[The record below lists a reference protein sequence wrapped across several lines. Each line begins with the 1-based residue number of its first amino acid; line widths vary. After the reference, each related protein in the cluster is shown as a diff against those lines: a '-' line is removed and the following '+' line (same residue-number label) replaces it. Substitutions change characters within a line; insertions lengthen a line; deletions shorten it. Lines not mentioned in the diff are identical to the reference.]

1 VQLLSG
7 HFYGTT
13 VRTTTF
19 AGFVLADTAYGPGMR
34 IARHMHERSYIS
46 FLLRGSYTERYAN
59 HTRSCELG
67 TLLVHPAG
75 ESHTNQFDEDGG
87 RVLSLEIPLGYC
99 DSDPRCLATDDAV
112 EVYQLAN
119 LMSRL
124 GRELTFG
131 DDSSI
136 TIEAVA
142 FELAGILER
151 AFAPEQLLPRWLRE
165 AVALLH
171 ERFCEPLSLQQ
182 IAAAIG
188 VHPVHLA
195 RTFRA
200 ARHCTVGDYLR
211 YLRVAFA
218 RRKLAESSMPIAEI
232 AHRSGFSDQ
241 SHLDRVFKRQ
251 MGMTPS
257 QFRSTIE

>member
-1 VQLLSG
+1 VQVLSG
-7 HFYGTT
+7 QFYGTT

-34 IARHMHERSYIS
+34 IGRHMHERSYVS
-46 FLLRGSYTERYAN
+46 FLLRGAYIERCAN
-59 HTRSCELG
+59 QTRRCELG
-67 TLLVHPAG
+67 TVLVHPAG

-87 RVLSLEIPLGYC
+87 RVLSLEIPSEYC
-99 DSDPRCLATDDAV
+99 RPEPRRLATDDSA

-124 GRELTFG
+124 GGELAFG
-131 DDSSI
+131 DDSYI
-136 TIEAVA
+136 TVEAVA

-151 AFAPEQLLPRWLRE
+151 AFAPEQQPPRWLRE
-165 AVALLH
+165 VVALLH
-171 ERFCEPLSLQQ
+171 ERFCERPSLQE
-182 IAAAIG
+182 IAAAVG

-200 ARHCTVGDYLR
+200 VLHCTVGDYLR

-218 RRKLAESSMPIAEI
+218 RRKLSEGSMPIVEI

-241 SHLDRVFKRQ
+241 SHFDRVFKRQ
-251 MGMTPS
+251 TGMTPS
-257 QFRSTIE
+257 QFRSAIE

>member
-1 VQLLSG
+1 MQVLSG
-7 HFYGTT
+7 QFYGTT

-34 IARHMHERSYIS
+34 IGRHMHERSYIS
-46 FLLRGSYTERYAN
+46 FLLRGSYTERYTN
-59 HTRSCELG
+59 QTRRCELG
-67 TLLVHPAG
+67 TVLVHPAG
-75 ESHTNQFDEDGG
+75 ESHTNQFDESGG
-87 RVLSLEIPLGYC
+87 RVLSLEIPSEYC
-99 DSDPRCLATDDAV
+99 DPEPGYLATDDAA

-124 GRELTFG
+124 GRELALG
-131 DDSSI
+131 DDSYI

-151 AFAPEQLLPRWLRE
+151 AFAPEEQPPCWLRK

-171 ERFCEPLSLQQ
+171 ERFCEPLSLKE
-182 IAAAIG
+182 IAVAIG

-200 ARHCTVGDYLR
+200 VRHCTVGDYLR

-218 RRKLAESSMPIAEI
+218 RRKLAESSMPIVEI

-241 SHLDRVFKRQ
+241 SHFDRVFKRQ

-257 QFRSTIE
+257 EFRCTIE

>member
-1 VQLLSG
+1 VQVRSG
-7 HFYGTT
+7 QFYGTT

-34 IARHMHERSYIS
+34 IGRHMHERSYIS

-59 HTRSCELG
+59 QTRRCEPG
-67 TLLVHPAG
+67 AVLVHPAG
-75 ESHTNQFDEDGG
+75 ESHTNQFDADGG
-87 RVLSLEIPLGYC
+87 RVLSLEIPSGYC
-99 DSDPRCLATDDAV
+99 DPDPRCLATDDAA

-124 GRELTFG
+124 GRELAFG
-131 DDSSI
+131 DDSDI

-151 AFAPEQLLPRWLRE
+151 AFAPEQQAPRWLRE
-165 AVALLH
+165 VVALLH
-171 ERFCEPLSLQQ
+171 ERFCEPLSLQE

-200 ARHCTVGDYLR
+200 VRHCTVGDYLR

-218 RRKLAESSMPIAEI
+218 RRKLAESEISIVEI
-232 AHRSGFSDQ
+232 AQRSGFSDQ
-241 SHLDRVFKRQ
+241 SHLSRVFKRQ
-251 MGMTPS
+251 TGMTPS
-257 QFRSTIE
+257 QFRSAIE

>member
-1 VQLLSG
+1 VQVRSG
-7 HFYGTT
+7 QFYGTT

-34 IARHMHERSYIS
+34 IGRHMHERPYVS

-59 HTRSCELG
+59 QTRQCELG
-67 TLLVHPAG
+67 TVLVHPAG
-75 ESHTNQFDEDGG
+75 ESHTNQFNQNGG
-87 RVLSLEIPLGYC
+87 RVLSLEIPSGYC
-99 DSDPRCLATDDAV
+99 GPDPRCLATDDAA
-112 EVYQLAN
+112 EAYQLAN

-124 GRELTFG
+124 GRELAFG
-131 DDSSI
+131 DDSGMA
-136 TIEAVA
+136 IEGVA

-151 AFAPEQLLPRWLRE
+151 AFAPEQQPPSWLRE

-171 ERFCEPLSLQQ
+171 ERFCEPLSLQE
-182 IAAAIG
+182 ISAAIG

-200 ARHCTVGDYLR
+200 VRHCTVGDYLR
-211 YLRVAFA
+211 YLRVEFA
-218 RRKLAESSMPIAEI
+218 RRKLAESSMPIVEI

-241 SHLDRVFKRQ
+241 SHLGRVFKRQ
-251 MGMTPS
+251 TGMSPS
-257 QFRSTIE
+257 QFRSAIE

>member
-1 VQLLSG
+1 VQLRSG
-7 HFYGTT
+7 QFYGTT

-19 AGFVLADTAYGPGMR
+19 AGFMLADTAYGPGMR
-34 IARHMHERSYIS
+34 IERHMHERSYIS
-46 FLLRGSYTERYAN
+46 FLRRGSYTERYAN
-59 HTRSCELG
+59 QTRRCELG
-67 TLLVHPAG
+67 TVLVHPAG

-87 RVLSLEIPLGYC
+87 RVLSLEIPFGYC
-99 DSDPRCLATDDAV
+99 DPDPRCLATDDAV

-124 GRELTFG
+124 GRELAFG
-131 DDSSI
+131 DDSYI

-151 AFAPEQLLPRWLRE
+151 AFIPEQLPPRWLSE

-171 ERFCEPLSLQQ
+171 ERFCEPLSLRQV
-182 IAAAIG
+182 AAAIG
-188 VHPVHLA
+188 VHPDHLA

-218 RRKLAESSMPIAEI
+218 RRKLAESSMPIVEI

-241 SHLDRVFKRQ
+241 SHLDRIFKRQ
-251 MGMTPS
+251 TGMTPS